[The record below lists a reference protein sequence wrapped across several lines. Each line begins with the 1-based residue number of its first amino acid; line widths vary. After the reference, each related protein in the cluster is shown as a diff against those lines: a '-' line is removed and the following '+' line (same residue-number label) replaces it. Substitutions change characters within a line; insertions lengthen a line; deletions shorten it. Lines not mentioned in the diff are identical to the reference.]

1 MQDISRYYAFV
12 HVLSELRVKSC
23 LTLADIQDHRCDR
36 VAGRDWA
43 GADAIKMRKIVA
55 NRATMK
61 YDEM

>member
-1 MQDISRYYAFV
+1 
-12 HVLSELRVKSC
+12 VKSF